1 MTEEYFEVRYNKSK
15 GEFSI
20 FANGVSSKTVD
31 AEQVSDELWEW
42 LKVDHD
48 AQGVRRKS
56 NDCRVKNPK
65 HDD

>member
-48 AQGVRRKS
+48 A
-56 NDCRVKNPK
+56 
-65 HDD
+65 